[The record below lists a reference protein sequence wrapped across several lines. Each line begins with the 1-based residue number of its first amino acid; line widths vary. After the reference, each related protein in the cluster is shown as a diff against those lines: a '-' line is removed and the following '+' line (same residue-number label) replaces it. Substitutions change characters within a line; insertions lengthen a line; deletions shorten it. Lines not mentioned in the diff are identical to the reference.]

1 MKLLSPLL
9 ALLLFAESAL
19 PQRKDPT
26 FRLETSVVTI
36 NVTVLDKDN
45 KPIEN
50 LKREDFELYEDG
62 KLQKLQAVDFQKLQS
77 NLVPPMTLADRTEP
91 PPPAKT
97 FNPGIEA
104 AAKTNLLSKYQDR
117 RLIVLLFDF
126 SSMQPAEQAR
136 ARDAAIK
143 FLKAQMTASDSVSI
157 MLYSSALKTIQDF
170 TSDRDLLI
178 NTIEKFRLGDSSE
191 NATVADEGADSQ
203 DASGQFVADE
213 TEFNIFNADL
223 KLAALE
229 DAARGLGQ
237 FPEKKAL
244 VYISSGIQKNGVDN
258 QSQLRAT
265 VNTAIRNNVAF
276 YPIDARGLSALVPG
290 GDATQ
295 AGAVG
300 NSLYSGAGQ
309 SGNRNNFH
317 NQQETLATLA
327 LDTGGKAL
335 LDSND
340 LTEGIRQ
347 VQKDFSSYYVLSYV
361 SANTALDG
369 RYRRVQVKLAPRLA
383 AMKVK
388 LDYRQGYYGSTTFA
402 HMSDSDKEAQLA
414 KAMQSDNPV
423 TDLPMAV
430 EVDYFRLDKGKY
442 FVPVSVKIP
451 GSSLLFKGK
460 GARQATELDFIAEIY
475 DARKRSAA
483 TVRDTIPLKV
493 DQDTAGQVSQK
504 SIEYA
509 TGVTLTPGNYTLK
522 FIARENGLGK
532 VGTFETAFVI
542 PDLSSQ
548 KTMRTSSLV
557 LSNQRQALTEQ
568 VGGVKN
574 AKKLVA
580 ANPLI
585 SDGQQLMPNVTKV
598 FRPSQN
604 MLAYVEVYDPTIPDF
619 LPENFRRAN
628 IQASLALYRDNKK
641 IFESPA
647 IRANRLN
654 ATRDGTLPV
663 WLTVPLKDI
672 TPGKY
677 DCQVNLIDDFGRKFS
692 FSRAAI
698 AVLPPAKPGAAPPA
712 PKSRVTHSTETPPAT
727 SRYR

>member
-1 MKLLSPLL
+1 MCLLLL
-9 ALLLFAESAL
+9 AEPAV
-19 PQRKDPT
+19 PQRDTT
-26 FRLETSVVTI
+26 FRVETNIVTV
-36 NVTVLDKDN
+36 NVTVLDKDG

-50 LKREDFELYEDG
+50 LKKEDFQLFEDG

-77 NLVPPMTLADRTEP
+77 NVLPPVTAADSLP
-91 PPPAKT
+91 PPPPKGY
-97 FNPGIEA
+97 NPDADKA
-104 AAKTNLLSKYQDR
+104 AAKSSLLTKYQDR

-143 FLKAQMTASDSVSI
+143 FLKAQMTSSDSVSV
-157 MLYSSALKTIQDF
+157 MVYGSALKTIQDF

-178 NTIEKFRLGDSSE
+178 NLINKFRLGDSSE
-191 NATVADEGADSQ
+191 NASVADEGSDSQ

-237 FPEKKAL
+237 YPEKKAL

-265 VNTAIRNNVAF
+265 VNTAIRSNVAF

-290 GDATQ
+290 GDATSAGGFGNEVASGSTQ
-295 AGAVG
+295 A
-300 NSLYSGAGQ
+300 S
-309 SGNRNNFH
+309 NRNNFQ

-361 SANTALDG
+361 SGNTAQDG
-369 RYRRVQVKLAPRLA
+369 KFRQIKVKLVSPA
-383 AMKVK
+383 ALRAK
-388 LDYRQGYYGSTTFA
+388 LDYRQGYYASTTFA

-430 EVDYFRLDKGKY
+430 EVDYFRLEKEKY

-451 GSSLLFKGK
+451 GSSLVFTGK
-460 GARQATELDFIAEIY
+460 GAKQATQLDFIAEVF
-475 DARKRSAA
+475 DARNRSAA

-493 DQDTAGQVSQK
+493 DQAIAGQVTQK

-509 TGVTLTPGNYTLK
+509 TGVTLTPGNYKLK
-522 FIARENGLGK
+522 FIARENGTGK
-532 VGTFETAFVI
+532 VGTFETPFTI
-542 PDLSSQ
+542 PDLSAE

-557 LSNQRQALTEQ
+557 LSNQRQPVAEQ

-598 FRPSQN
+598 FRPGQS

-641 IFESPA
+641 VFESPA
-647 IRANRLN
+647 VRANKLN
-654 ATRDGTLPV
+654 TTRDATLPV

-672 TPGKY
+672 PLGKY

-698 AVLPPAKPGAAPPA
+698 AVLADKTAPAAPPA
-712 PKSRVTHSTETPPAT
+712 PKSE
-727 SRYR
+727 

>member
-1 MKLLSPLL
+1 LKILSPILCLLLL
-9 ALLLFAESAL
+9 AEPAV
-19 PQRKDPT
+19 PQRDTT
-26 FRLETSVVTI
+26 FRVETNIVTV
-36 NVTVLDKDN
+36 NVTVLDKDG

-50 LKREDFELYEDG
+50 LKKEDFQLFEDG

-77 NLVPPMTLADRTEP
+77 NVLPPVTAADSLP
-91 PPPAKT
+91 PPPPKGY
-97 FNPGIEA
+97 NPDADKA
-104 AAKTNLLSKYQDR
+104 AAKSSLLTKYQDR

-143 FLKAQMTASDSVSI
+143 FLKAQMTSSDSVSV
-157 MLYSSALKTIQDF
+157 MVYGSALKTIQDF

-178 NTIEKFRLGDSSE
+178 NLINKFRLGDSSE
-191 NATVADEGADSQ
+191 NASVADEGSDSQ

-237 FPEKKAL
+237 YPEKKAL

-265 VNTAIRNNVAF
+265 VNTAIRSNVAF

-290 GDATQ
+290 GDATSAGGFGNEVASGSTQ
-295 AGAVG
+295 A
-300 NSLYSGAGQ
+300 S
-309 SGNRNNFH
+309 NRNNFQ

-361 SANTALDG
+361 SGNTAQDG
-369 RYRRVQVKLAPRLA
+369 KFRQIKVKLVSPA
-383 AMKVK
+383 ALRAK
-388 LDYRQGYYGSTTFA
+388 LDYRQGYYASTTFA

-430 EVDYFRLDKGKY
+430 EVDYFRLEKEKY

-451 GSSLLFKGK
+451 GSSLVFTGK
-460 GARQATELDFIAEIY
+460 GAKQATQLDFIAEVF
-475 DARKRSAA
+475 DARNRSAA

-493 DQDTAGQVSQK
+493 DQAIAGQVTQK

-509 TGVTLTPGNYTLK
+509 TGVTLTPGNYKLK
-522 FIARENGLGK
+522 FIARENGTGK
-532 VGTFETAFVI
+532 VGTFETPFTI
-542 PDLSSQ
+542 PDLSAE

-557 LSNQRQALTEQ
+557 LSNQRQPVAEQ

-598 FRPSQN
+598 FRPGQS

-641 IFESPA
+641 VFESPA
-647 IRANRLN
+647 VRANKLN
-654 ATRDGTLPV
+654 TTRDATLPV

-672 TPGKY
+672 PLGKY

-698 AVLPPAKPGAAPPA
+698 AVLADKTAPAAPPA
-712 PKSRVTHSTETPPAT
+712 PKSE
-727 SRYR
+727 

>member
-1 MKLLSPLL
+1 LKILSPLL
-9 ALLLFAESAL
+9 CFLLLAEQAL
-19 PQRKDPT
+19 PQRDTT
-26 FRLETSVVTI
+26 FRIETNIVTV
-36 NVTVLDKDN
+36 NVTVLDKDG

-50 LKREDFELYEDG
+50 LKKEDFELYEDG

-77 NLVPPMTLADRTEP
+77 NILPPVTAADAM
-91 PPPAKT
+91 PPPAPKG
-97 FNPGIEA
+97 FNPA
-104 AAKTNLLSKYQDR
+104 AAKAEARSNLLTKYQDR

-143 FLKAQMTASDSVSI
+143 FLKAQMTSSDSVAV
-157 MLYSSALKTIQDF
+157 MVYSSALKTIQDF
-170 TSDRDLLI
+170 TSDRDQLI
-178 NTIEKFRLGDSSE
+178 NLINKFRLGESSE
-191 NATVADEGADSQ
+191 NAGVADEGSDSQ

-237 FPEKKAL
+237 YPEKKAL

-290 GDATQ
+290 GDATS
-295 AGAVG
+295 AGGFG
-300 NSLYSGAGQ
+300 NSVASGATQ
-309 SGNRNNFH
+309 VSNRNNFH

-361 SANTALDG
+361 SSNTALDG
-369 RYRRVQVKLAPRLA
+369 KYRQIRMKLAPSAGALRA
-383 AMKVK
+383 K
-388 LDYRQGYYGSTTFA
+388 LDYRQGYYASTTFA

-430 EVDYFRLDKGKY
+430 EVDYFRLEKEKY

-451 GSSLLFKGK
+451 GSSLVFKGK
-460 GARQATELDFIAEIY
+460 GAKQATQMDFIAEVF
-475 DARKRSAA
+475 DARNRSAA

-493 DQDTAGQVSQK
+493 DEATAGQVTQK

-509 TGVTLTPGNYTLK
+509 TGVTLTPGTYKLK
-522 FIARENGLGK
+522 FIARENGNGK
-532 VGTFETAFVI
+532 VGTFETPFTI
-542 PDLSSQ
+542 PDLSSA

-557 LSNQRQALTEQ
+557 LSNQRQAVTEQ

-585 SDGQQLMPNVTKV
+585 TDGQQLMPNVTKV
-598 FRPSQN
+598 FRPTQS

-628 IQASLALYRDNKK
+628 IQASLALYQNNKK
-641 IFESPA
+641 VFESPA
-647 IRANRLN
+647 VRANKLN
-654 ATRDGTLPV
+654 ASRDSTLPV
-663 WLTVPLKDI
+663 WLTVPLKNI
-672 TPGKY
+672 SPGKY

-692 FSRAAI
+692 FSRASI
-698 AVLPPAKPGAAPPA
+698 AVLADKTAAAPA
-712 PKSRVTHSTETPPAT
+712 TPKTE
-727 SRYR
+727 